1 MHCYTFKIGNAVTGF
16 SLTKQIATE
25 DYDEAVGEARRL
37 CPLFGPSTK
46 LLTIT
51 KTDPIM
57 PSDRPRKAASVARV
71 QPKGKTPK
79 RKIPKHNSAKKL
91 KRR

>member
-1 MHCYTFKIGNAVTGF
+1 MHCYTFKIGNKVTGF
-16 SLTKQIATE
+16 SLTKQVTTE

-51 KTDPIM
+51 KTDPKM
-57 PSDRPRKAASVARV
+57 PSDKPHKVASVERV
-71 QPKGKTPK
+71 QPK
-79 RKIPKHNSAKKL
+79 RKEQKHNSAKKL